1 MVDYNSLVLEGL
13 KIRFSDK
20 NNEFVKKLYDP
31 LINILCIEDYY
42 FATGIYD
49 SEDASKQIE
58 KLKKAI
64 NDYRFNY

>member
-13 KIRFSDK
+13 KILFFDK

-42 FATGIYD
+42 FSTGIYD

>member
-13 KIRFSDK
+13 KILFFDK

-42 FATGIYD
+42 FVTGIYD
-49 SEDASKQIE
+49 SENASKQIE